1 MKGKKLS
8 EIPKKALIIIVAL
21 SISAFY
27 GCKAKPAEGHT
38 DFIPKEKQAKLKE
51 GKLLN
56 KFWTKDDLDIKKYN
70 KVIVVP
76 VFTQHQLERSWLE
89 RNNERSL
96 IGSNKKDLLDFA
108 KYIENAF
115 KKAIKNSKK
124 IKLAK
129 KPGPNTLILEL
140 AAVKVVPG
148 KPIFQGLGNITN
160 LTPFGLILMPF
171 KTTAQATTDSPLQS
185 SVAIEGIIRNS
196 ETKKP
201 VVIFA
206 DRKKQKSAIFN
217 VNDFRAYSN
226 LKQIVDKWADQF
238 VHIMETGTEEGAKE
252 HMVFVPINF

>member
-1 MKGKKLS
+1 MKSRKLS
-8 EIPKKALIIIVAL
+8 EILKKATIFVAATSII
-21 SISAFY
+21 SFY
-27 GCKAKPAEGHT
+27 GCKAKPAEGQT
-38 DFIPKEKQAKLKE
+38 DFIPKDKQAKLKD
-51 GKLLN
+51 GKLVN
-56 KFWTKDDLDIKKYN
+56 KSWAKDGLDITKYN

-76 VFTQHQLERSWLE
+76 VFTEHQLERSWLE

-96 IGSNKKDLLDFA
+96 IGSDQKDLEDFA

-115 KKAIKNSKK
+115 KKAIKKSTK
-124 IKLAK
+124 IKLAT

-148 KPIFQGLGNITN
+148 KPIFQGIGNVTN

-171 KTTAQATTDSPLQS
+171 KTTAQATSDSSLQS
-185 SVAIEGIIRNS
+185 SVAVEGIIRNS
-196 ETKKP
+196 ETKEP
-201 VVIFA
+201 IVIFA

-238 VHIMETGTEEGAKE
+238 VHVMETGSGEGAKE
-252 HMVFVPINF
+252 HMIFVPINY